1 MIYFGSISLNQ
12 CPAEP
17 LLPIYL
23 LGERLWQELFVNL
36 TCPKLRDQGNHDS
49 PTLFSI
55 MDCSERVS
63 HPDSQ
68 LSGCLPL
75 PLHFHQHQ
83 LHRQERGRG
92 RVGGDDVLPLLDDI
106 RARQLRLP
114 DVHRQ
119 LLHRHFLRPTGMGG
133 YSLTIG
139 LTSVLV

>member
-1 MIYFGSISLNQ
+1 MSACGKSYSSTFHVLSYVTKEPTINLNKSI
-12 CPAEP
+12 
-17 LLPIYL
+17 
-23 LGERLWQELFVNL
+23 LFY
-36 TCPKLRDQGNHDS
+36 
-49 PTLFSI
+49 
-55 MDCSERVS
+55 SERVS
-63 HPDSQ
+63 HPDPQ
-68 LSGCLPL
+68 LGGCLPL

-139 LTSVLV
+139 LMSVLV